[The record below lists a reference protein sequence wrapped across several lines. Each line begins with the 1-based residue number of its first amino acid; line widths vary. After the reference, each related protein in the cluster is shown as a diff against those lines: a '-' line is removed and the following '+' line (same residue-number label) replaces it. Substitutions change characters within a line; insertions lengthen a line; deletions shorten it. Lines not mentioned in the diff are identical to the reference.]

1 MEETFCYCAK
11 AYTCDMR
18 IVQGVA
24 TASKMRVQMKW
35 DTGVDISWS
44 LSQQA

>member
-1 MEETFCYCAK
+1 MEETFCCCAK
-11 AYTCDMR
+11 AYTCD

-35 DTGVDISWS
+35 DTGVDMSWS